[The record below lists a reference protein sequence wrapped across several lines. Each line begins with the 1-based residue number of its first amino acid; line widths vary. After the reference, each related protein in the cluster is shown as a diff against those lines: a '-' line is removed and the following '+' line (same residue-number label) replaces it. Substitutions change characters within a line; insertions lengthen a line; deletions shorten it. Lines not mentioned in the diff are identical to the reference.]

1 MPAVVSVVAVVEIVG
16 VVAIVEVVV
25 VVTAID
31 DTAIDLAVV
40 VEVGTKDLPSH
51 ALLSRSGWP
60 LRFNVMSQQTRGLL
74 LLGPNGS
81 ILFQ

>member
-1 MPAVVSVVAVVEIVG
+1 VPAVVDVVAVVAVVEIV
-16 VVAIVEVVV
+16 
-25 VVTAID
+25 VVTGVD

-51 ALLSRSGWP
+51 ALLSGSGWP
-60 LRFNVMSQQTRGLL
+60 LRFNVMSQQTRGVFLF
-74 LLGPNGS
+74 GSNGS